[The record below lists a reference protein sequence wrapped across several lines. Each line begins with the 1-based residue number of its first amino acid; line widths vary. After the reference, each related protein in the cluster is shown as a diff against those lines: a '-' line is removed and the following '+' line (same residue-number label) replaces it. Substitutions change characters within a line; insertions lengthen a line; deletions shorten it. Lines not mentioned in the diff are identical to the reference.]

1 MNEPARSPHASPY
14 GEIRIGGGDTAE
26 PLSIAARLRL
36 IERFAALPGQRV
48 IDCGCGSGGYVL
60 EFLKRG
66 ADAVGV
72 EHSAEKVEEYKRRAE
87 APARVTR
94 GNLEELEFPSGH
106 FDLALL
112 NEVLEHVPDDLAAL
126 REIFRVLK
134 PGGALVIFSPNRLYP
149 FETHGLVW
157 RSSGKMIAPVRTFLT
172 PYLPVRAG
180 RRVFDYPARNY
191 FPSDLRSMARRAGF
205 VIEGTSYLWQTF
217 EDISGRQ
224 PRWMRGLR
232 PALRGLCRVLERTP
246 VLRAFG
252 VSQVLFL
259 RRPSRR
265 VSTSPA
271 AAPQRGA
278 SPASRAP

>member
-1 MNEPARSPHASPY
+1 MNTPARQAHVSPY
-14 GEIRIGGGDTAE
+14 GEIHIGGGDTAQ

-36 IERFAALPGQRV
+36 IERFASLSGQRV

-66 ADAVGV
+66 ADAIGV
-72 EHSAEKVEEYKRRAE
+72 EHSADKVANYKRGAA
-87 APARVTR
+87 APGRVMR
-94 GNLEELEFPSGH
+94 GNLEALEFPGNH

-112 NEVLEHVPDDLAAL
+112 NEVLEHVPDDMAAL

-157 RSSGKMIAPVRTFLT
+157 RSSGKMLSPVRTFLT
-172 PYLPVRAG
+172 PYLPVRFG

-191 FPSDLRSMARRAGF
+191 FPSDLRRMALSTGYEIAGRSF
-205 VIEGTSYLWQTF
+205 LWQTF

-224 PRWMRGLR
+224 PRWMRRIR
-232 PALRGLCRVLERTP
+232 PALRTLSYLLERTP
-246 VLRAFG
+246 LLRSFG

-259 RRPSRR
+259 RKPW
-265 VSTSPA
+265 PA
-271 AAPQRGA
+271 ASA
-278 SPASRAP
+278 S